1 MNAWNYTGAPHPWA
15 PFGIDADLVF
25 SWDVSAWV
33 ASAGPALTLQSA
45 EMVLD
50 ERLQLVGAVSLEGSV
65 ITARVKRS
73 EVAATIGAM
82 MKLRLHMTLSDGQH
96 DDRNFLLKLVER

>member
-33 ASAGPALTLQSA
+33 ASSGPALTLQTA
-45 EMVLD
+45 EVALD
-50 ERLQLVGAVSLEGSV
+50 ERLRMVGAVSLEGSV
-65 ITARVKRS
+65 ITARIKRS
-73 EVAATIGAM
+73 DVAATIGTM
-82 MKLRLHMTLSDGQH
+82 MKIRIHMTLSDGQH